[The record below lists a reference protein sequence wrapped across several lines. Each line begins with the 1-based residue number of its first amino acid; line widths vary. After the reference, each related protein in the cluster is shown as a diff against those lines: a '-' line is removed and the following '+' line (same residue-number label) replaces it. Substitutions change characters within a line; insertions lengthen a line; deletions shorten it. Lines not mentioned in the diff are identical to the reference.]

1 MTQKRDY
8 YEVLAVAK
16 DASAEDIR
24 KAYRKEAL
32 KSHPDRN
39 PGDCEAEA
47 RFKRTLEIDSENVTA
62 HYNLALIYER
72 LGERELAAQH
82 RKLHERYR
90 PDDNA
95 RDRAV
100 AIARRRDPAA
110 DHAAQ
115 ATVIYSLQRPGAPEF
130 APPTKSVAASRQS
143 AAN

>member
-1 MTQKRDY
+1 MNCGQSTGIFSVTSMSTT
-8 YEVLAVAK
+8 VLRRFGSNWGAMPDLVSAKQAAAK
-16 DASAEDIR
+16 DPSF
-24 KAYRKEAL
+24 AL
-32 KSHPDRN
+32 
-39 PGDCEAEA
+39 
-47 RFKRTLEIDSENVTA
+47 A

-100 AIARRRDPAA
+100 AIARRRDAAA

-115 ATVIYSLQRPGAPEF
+115 ATVIYSLQRDGAFELKPRS
-130 APPTKSVAASRQS
+130 TSTASLP
-143 AAN
+143 